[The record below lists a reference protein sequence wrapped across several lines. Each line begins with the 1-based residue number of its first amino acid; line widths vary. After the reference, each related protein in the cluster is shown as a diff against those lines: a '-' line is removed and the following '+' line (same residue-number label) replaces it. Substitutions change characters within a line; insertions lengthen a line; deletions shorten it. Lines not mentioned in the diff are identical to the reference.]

1 VLDFALLSPVNEIDL
16 TLLLLKETM
25 HSSGLPIAASIDH
38 ALLHPTMTD
47 DEMIAGCREAAELG
61 VASVCVKPY
70 AVPLAVAELRG
81 TPVAVGTVVGFP
93 HGANPTEVK
102 AFETRWAVERGAR
115 EIDMVINVAKAL
127 AGEWRYVESDI
138 RAVVEAA
145 APRGAI
151 VKVILET
158 DFISDDATKQRLCTI
173 CEQAGAHFVKT
184 STGFGFVKQQNGDYN
199 YVGATEHDVQL
210 MRSECSAKVGVKAS
224 GGIRSFAQAARFL
237 QLGATRL
244 GTSAS
249 RAIVEAAGIDHTG
262 Y

>member
-1 VLDFALLSPVNEIDL
+1 MRSP
-16 TLLLLKETM
+16 
-25 HSSGLPIAASIDH
+25 SSPIVSTIDH

-47 DEMIAGCREAAELG
+47 DEIIAGCREAAELG

-70 AVPLAVAELRG
+70 AVPLAVAELSG
-81 TPVAVGTVVGFP
+81 TQVAVGTVIGFP

-102 AFETRWAVERGAR
+102 AFETRWAVEHGAR
-115 EIDMVINVAKAL
+115 EVDMVINVAKAL

-145 APRGAI
+145 ASRGAI
-151 VKVILET
+151 VKVIFET
-158 DFISDDATKQRLCTI
+158 DYISDDAIKKRLCSI
-173 CEQAGAHFVKT
+173 CEHAGADFVKT
-184 STGFGFVKQQNGDYN
+184 STGFGFVKQKNGDYN

-210 MRSECSAKVGVKAS
+210 MRGACSPKVGVKAS
-224 GGIRSFAQAARFL
+224 GGIRSFEQAERFL
-237 QLGATRL
+237 KLGATRL

-249 RAIVEAAGIDHTG
+249 RAIVEAAGRDPNS